1 MAELKL
7 YGCTVNY
14 LKNPCGIDENPRF
27 SYKISATGRGGR
39 QLSRRIRVTDVMTGQ
54 ILWDSGEVESENQI
68 LIPYEGESLSPLT
81 KYEYQIDIKTDSG
94 EAASGKGTFVTG
106 KLGEKWSGKWISADF
121 KRTREEFLGAQ
132 YLRKEFTLSG
142 TVRSAYLAICGL
154 GYFEAYLNGKKTGDD
169 MLSPAFTRYDA
180 ECMYMVYDVLPLV
193 KSGKNTVGVILGNG
207 W

>member
-68 LIPYEGESLSPLT
+68 LIPYEG
-81 KYEYQIDIKTDSG
+81 
-94 EAASGKGTFVTG
+94 
-106 KLGEKWSGKWISADF
+106 
-121 KRTREEFLGAQ
+121 
-132 YLRKEFTLSG
+132 
-142 TVRSAYLAICGL
+142 
-154 GYFEAYLNGKKTGDD
+154 
-169 MLSPAFTRYDA
+169 
-180 ECMYMVYDVLPLV
+180 
-193 KSGKNTVGVILGNG
+193 
-207 W
+207 